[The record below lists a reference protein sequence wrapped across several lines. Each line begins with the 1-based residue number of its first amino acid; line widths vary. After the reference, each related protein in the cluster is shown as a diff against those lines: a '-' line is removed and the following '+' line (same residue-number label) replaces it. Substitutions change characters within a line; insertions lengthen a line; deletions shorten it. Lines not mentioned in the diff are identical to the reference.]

1 MGYIFEKLKISA
13 KRLTTRF
20 YAHFKSLATL
30 TCSKPW
36 ILENSCLFNTKNG
49 NIFSFISIFKM
60 IISWSS
66 ELGDEITA
74 RNSDVEAKNGQ
85 FSRKPHNV

>member
-13 KRLTTRF
+13 KRLTMHF

-30 TCSKPW
+30 TCSKPV
-36 ILENSCLFNTKNG
+36 ILDQIHVCLTPKMT
-49 NIFSFISIFKM
+49 IFSPLFHIFM
-60 IISWSS
+60 NDNQSTWSS

-74 RNSDVEAKNGQ
+74 RNSDMD
-85 FSRKPHNV
+85 S

>member
-30 TCSKPW
+30 TCSKPV
-36 ILENSCLFNTKNG
+36 ILDSIHVCLTPKMA
-49 NIFSFISIFKM
+49 IFSPLFDIFMNDNKS
-60 IISWSS
+60 SWSS

-74 RNSDVEAKNGQ
+74 RNSDVE
-85 FSRKPHNV
+85 S

>member
-1 MGYIFEKLKISA
+1 MGYIFEKLQISA

-30 TCSKPW
+30 TCSKCDFG
-36 ILENSCLFNTKNG
+36 LNSCLTPKMATFSPLFH
-49 NIFSFISIFKM
+49 IFMNDNKST
-60 IISWSS
+60 WSS

-74 RNSDVEAKNGQ
+74 RNSDVESQK
-85 FSRKPHNV
+85 